1 MIKNCIR
8 NSRVFNTENN
18 WVNHGSSWSFNCTT
32 ENNNEEHENSDDC
45 NSLKT
50 FYGRKVVNLPLD
62 LELLTYF

>member
-1 MIKNCIR
+1 MDH
-8 NSRVFNTENN
+8 
-18 WVNHGSSWSFNCTT
+18 WVNHGPFWSFSCTT